1 MIVHGY
7 KQWGVRVLDRLNGMF
22 GIALW
27 DAPRRRLILARD
39 PMGIKLVYY
48 RIADG
53 TVHFGSEIRAIL
65 AALPERPAVDT
76 AGLHDLLVYG
86 YVPSP
91 RTLYAGIRK
100 LAPGTM
106 AVFEDGRARVERW
119 YTFAPDADRASHHGG
134 RGGRGARG
142 DLQARPPTAVG
153 QRRPCRLAAKR
164 RCGLG
169 TPARVDEWGRLPVAH
184 L

>member
-1 MIVHGY
+1 MVFNGEIYNFQDLRHELERHGHVFRTRSDTEVIVHGY

-91 RTLYAGIRK
+91 RTLYAASKSSRLEPWRSSRTAGRASSAGIR
-100 LAPGTM
+100 
-106 AVFEDGRARVERW
+106 
-119 YTFAPDADRASHHGG
+119 S
-134 RGGRGARG
+134 
-142 DLQARPPTAVG
+142 
-153 QRRPCRLAAKR
+153 RRSRSRIA
-164 RCGLG
+164 
-169 TPARVDEWGRLPVAH
+169 
-184 L
+184 